1 MNFQIKHITMK
12 KLLPLLFCAFFST
25 PFFAQTGTG
34 IVLLT
39 GPTHTFTPT
48 TVDSASSFD
57 FQLVNTVAIEQTVL
71 FGGLNAPFALADNTP
86 QVVAASDTLDLSIS
100 FTPSSIGAFSD
111 TLNVVGTIFG
121 DAMLVV
127 SGDGIQVQLTWVS
140 DTLQFATTAIGQ
152 TDTVALSLSSV
163 GDGTAVI
170 SDLQFSNSIFTVDS
184 AASQFNIAQ
193 GTTDNITFVFA
204 PINAGEFS
212 ETVTISTNDP
222 NNSQIVITLLSTGI
236 SEVSGEVC
244 DLVWTVVNSPFTLVG
259 DIVVPEGCSLTID
272 PGVEVNMGGHKLTA
286 NGEFVC
292 LGTSE
297 APITIQGGV
306 VHLGPGAPALI
317 EYLVYEGWGGDV
329 NVDSP
334 YALLY
339 YNNFGSIEGQYD
351 FDCYD
356 QYYNNYHT
364 GTTTSYSSYGCQNFY
379 R

>member
-1 MNFQIKHITMK
+1 MK

-140 DTLQFATTAIGQ
+140 DTLQFATT
-152 TDTVALSLSSV
+152 
-163 GDGTAVI
+163 
-170 SDLQFSNSIFTVDS
+170 
-184 AASQFNIAQ
+184 
-193 GTTDNITFVFA
+193 
-204 PINAGEFS
+204 
-212 ETVTISTNDP
+212 
-222 NNSQIVITLLSTGI
+222 
-236 SEVSGEVC
+236 
-244 DLVWTVVNSPFTLVG
+244 
-259 DIVVPEGCSLTID
+259 
-272 PGVEVNMGGHKLTA
+272 
-286 NGEFVC
+286 
-292 LGTSE
+292 
-297 APITIQGGV
+297 
-306 VHLGPGAPALI
+306 
-317 EYLVYEGWGGDV
+317 
-329 NVDSP
+329 
-334 YALLY
+334 
-339 YNNFGSIEGQYD
+339 
-351 FDCYD
+351 
-356 QYYNNYHT
+356 
-364 GTTTSYSSYGCQNFY
+364 
-379 R
+379 